1 MAELQLKSRR
11 FRAEREWDWRRL
23 EFLLRK
29 AEARGAKGL
38 TDEELLAVPVLYR
51 GALSSLSVA
60 RATSLDAGLIEY
72 LESLCTRAYYFVYGA
87 RTRLGER
94 LANFFARDWP
104 KAVQSVWR
112 ETLIAFAIF
121 AVCALAGYFMVS
133 ADMDW
138 YGPFMGDMTQGR
150 DPTATTEFLRSTLYH
165 DGDKKGLSAFAS
177 FLFTHNARVAI
188 FAFALGFAFCLPTA
202 ALLSMTGFQLGAM
215 LALFA
220 SRGLGWNLVGWLMIH
235 GTTELFAIILAGA
248 AGFRIGWRLIF
259 PGEKSRVDA
268 AAEAGRTAGTVMAG
282 VLIMLFCAGVL
293 EGLGRQLIL
302 VDWIRFAIAGGMLI
316 LWLSFYYL
324 PRRWRPT
331 SVFD

>member
-23 EFLLRK
+23 EFLLKK
-29 AEARGAKGL
+29 AEGQGARGL

-51 GALSSLSVA
+51 GALSALSVA
-60 RATSLDAGLIEY
+60 RATSLDVGLTDY
-72 LESLCTRAYYFVYGA
+72 LESLCTRAYFFVYGT

-94 LANFFARDWP
+94 IANFFTRDWP
-104 KAVQSVWR
+104 RAVQSLWR
-112 ETLIAFAIF
+112 ETLVALAIF
-121 AVCALAGYFMVS
+121 AVSAVAAYMMVS

-138 YGPFMGDMTQGR
+138 FDPFMGGMSQGR

-165 DGDKKGLSAFAS
+165 DGDNKGLSGFAS
-177 FLFTHNARVAI
+177 FLFTHNAQVAI
-188 FAFALGFAFCLPTA
+188 FCFALGFAFCLPTA
-202 ALLSMTGFQLGAM
+202 ALLATTGLQFGAF

-220 SRGLGWNLVGWLMIH
+220 SRELGPQAAGWLLIH

-259 PGEKSRVDA
+259 PGEKSRIDA
-268 AAEAGRTAGTVMAG
+268 AAEAGRTAGTVMGG
-282 VLIMLFCAGVL
+282 VLVMLFCAGVL

-302 VDWIRFAIAGGMLI
+302 IDWIRFAIAGGMLT
-316 LWLSFYYL
+316 LWLVFYYL

-331 SVFD
+331 SVHD